1 MGCDESQSFFQQFT
15 ERVNRPPCAA
25 REICLTLFIW
35 PMAGRLPAYYFCN
48 NDVHDYD
55 TTKVV
60 YHVRDRKLLTID
72 EEKVVYWIRDAKV
85 YDNEECSGPPIYYL
99 GD

>member
-1 MGCDESQSFFQQFT
+1 M
-15 ERVNRPPCAA
+15 
-25 REICLTLFIW
+25 TLFIW

-85 YDNEECSGPPIYYL
+85 YDNEECSAPPIYYL